1 VDLSNHKPDG
11 GAALRNDTAE
21 IVCDIRTHA
30 ERRNKNGDSLYI
42 SENWSN
48 GKDFRRSTMAQM
60 SDWHRFS
67 RFALRQASRNLSA
80 AEYRQIM
87 INHAAVSSR
96 LEAGHRQ
103 SVNMQKLRYFAA
115 SKSDKVG
122 TPTKAA
128 HTEFLRTGRISR
140 HRDDWVPEQK
150 RYLTYEEVAER
161 TGKRLEAAADTTHTR
176 INSFHRSIQFPK
188 IIFHRTLA
196 DSPHLGYC
204 HVTAAR
210 TTFAQYADV
219 RWAFYIA
226 NFFAE
231 IGDNEVFFERIKQNY
246 SRMYFAVA
254 LKPEAET
261 KAMAIDRSFR
271 DNGLLFRTHDPKQAL
286 RNVLML
292 GARDAELRK
301 IIAKL

>member
-1 VDLSNHKPDG
+1 
-11 GAALRNDTAE
+11 
-21 IVCDIRTHA
+21 
-30 ERRNKNGDSLYI
+30 
-42 SENWSN
+42 
-48 GKDFRRSTMAQM
+48 MAQTDNTAM
-60 SDWHRFS
+60 MAQA
-67 RFALRQASRNLSA
+67 ALRQASRNLQR
-80 AEYRQIM
+80 AEWLQM
-87 INHAAVSSR
+87 KINHAAVSSTH
-96 LEAGHRQ
+96 EAGHRQ
-103 SVNMQKLRYFAA
+103 SVTMQKLRYFAA
-115 SKSDKVG
+115 SKNDKTALPG
-122 TPTKAA
+122 KAA

-140 HRDDWVPEQK
+140 HRDDWMPEQK

-188 IIFHRTLA
+188 IIFHRTLT

-210 TTFAQYADV
+210 TNFAQYADV

-226 NFFAE
+226 NFFSE
-231 IGDNEVFFERIKQNY
+231 IGESDAFFEQIRQNY

-254 LKPEAET
+254 VKPEADT
-261 KAMAIDRSFR
+261 KAMAIDRSIR